1 MKASLI
7 SAFALVPV
15 ALGATVPKSAKVDYT
30 GFKGLRITLP
40 EGSEELVAQINQ
52 LAATILNPGAKEQL
66 DVVVSPGNVDAISQL
81 AVNTTILLEDVGAAF
96 ADEDMATVY
105 AGESTDH
112 YHELISTHSHQSF
125 SPQRNLV
132 HCLSQLCRPL
142 DIPEGPPEQLPQSI

>member
-7 SAFALVPV
+7 SAVALAPV
-15 ALGATVPKSAKVDYT
+15 ALGATVPKSTKVDYT

-40 EGSEELVAQINQ
+40 EGSEYLADQINE

-96 ADEDMATVY
+96 VNEDVATVY
-105 AGESTDH
+105 AGESTSH
-112 YHELISTHSHQSF
+112 CYELIATHFHRSL

-142 DIPEGPPEQLPQSI
+142 NFPEGPSEQLPEPI